1 MDGVWCAFHALHA
14 PICATFSLTC
24 SLALIFADTCKA
36 YCSNGAAKAIKD
48 TIKCTIDM
56 PTLGIAAAA
65 EMSDQ
70 GQSIKYGHASVRRA
84 GRPPIPEDAY
94 QEQFDTLVN
103 NDVTQP
109 RVARAAVSCRKPHRE
124 STFGHYVPALDAQGK
139 PKLRTG
145 FMIGCRTSSDCF
157 SRCGNHPI
165 TGMGFVCTKNAQ
177 FYSHYVINRSLTQLD
192 FAVNTALPAP
202 ATVDA
207 STAAENQYKARRRWI
222 PLPDST
228 QRKVYLSQEPGDDS
242 FDVET
247 SEQLGVCTDVRRV
260 RLWHP
265 SRAHSAL

>member
-1 MDGVWCAFHALHA
+1 
-14 PICATFSLTC
+14 
-24 SLALIFADTCKA
+24 
-36 YCSNGAAKAIKD
+36 
-48 TIKCTIDM
+48 
-56 PTLGIAAAA
+56 
-65 EMSDQ
+65 
-70 GQSIKYGHASVRRA
+70 
-84 GRPPIPEDAY
+84 
-94 QEQFDTLVN
+94 
-103 NDVTQP
+103 
-109 RVARAAVSCRKPHRE
+109 
-124 STFGHYVPALDAQGK
+124 
-139 PKLRTG
+139 
-145 FMIGCRTSSDCF
+145 
-157 SRCGNHPI
+157 
-165 TGMGFVCTKNAQ
+165 MGFVCTKNAQ

>member
-1 MDGVWCAFHALHA
+1 
-14 PICATFSLTC
+14 
-24 SLALIFADTCKA
+24 
-36 YCSNGAAKAIKD
+36 
-48 TIKCTIDM
+48 M

-124 STFGHYVPALDAQGK
+124 STFGHYVPALDAQGR